1 MKQINPSPGWADS
14 HRSFPLPIL
23 TSIFLVVLGNTP
35 AVIAADNVP
44 TVGVIK
50 PMRKTVSSKLA
61 IPANVVP
68 YEQAEIYAKASGY
81 VKKVL
86 VDIGDRV
93 NPGQILAELDL
104 PEMAME
110 MKVVEAE
117 LRKAQAMFLEA
128 SQADKLKAQANLE
141 KLQTALN
148 LQNIHFRRVEQ
159 LFKDK
164 AYTEAQFEEAE
175 GNLETAKANLLLA
188 KAELEATKQ
197 GEAVAKANVE
207 LNQAKV
213 DRMKTLIDYETLH
226 APFAG
231 IVSERN
237 IDTGDFV
244 RSAEGSTGPS
254 LFTIVQVDKVRVRM
268 EIPESDV
275 GFVVAGKTVV
285 QLEFRSR
292 DLAPEA
298 TTIARIASTLMPRT
312 RTMVAEVDL
321 NNSEGRILSGMYVL
335 ARLQLNKLAQA
346 LVIPS
351 GTVRRDGDQY
361 YVWVVRGNILSRKP
375 IVIGYDDG
383 SIAAVLEG
391 LDESTQVLKSASGA
405 LKEGM
410 KVTARPVGF

>member
-1 MKQINPSPGWADS
+1 MI
-14 HRSFPLPIL
+14 
-23 TSIFLVVLGNTP
+23 LGNTP

-44 TVGVIK
+44 TVGIIK
-50 PMRKTVSSKLA
+50 PVRKTVSAKLA

-188 KAELEATKQ
+188 KAELEATEQ

-226 APFAG
+226 AP
-231 IVSERN
+231 
-237 IDTGDFV
+237 
-244 RSAEGSTGPS
+244 
-254 LFTIVQVDKVRVRM
+254 
-268 EIPESDV
+268 
-275 GFVVAGKTVV
+275 
-285 QLEFRSR
+285 
-292 DLAPEA
+292 
-298 TTIARIASTLMPRT
+298 
-312 RTMVAEVDL
+312 
-321 NNSEGRILSGMYVL
+321 
-335 ARLQLNKLAQA
+335 
-346 LVIPS
+346 
-351 GTVRRDGDQY
+351 
-361 YVWVVRGNILSRKP
+361 
-375 IVIGYDDG
+375 
-383 SIAAVLEG
+383 
-391 LDESTQVLKSASGA
+391 
-405 LKEGM
+405 
-410 KVTARPVGF
+410 